1 MPKRPRI
8 TMHRNGLLRLGNQ
21 RFEGFACLTPEE
33 RGRVLLMMEME
44 CQRDHEIRS
53 RHTAIIENGVRAIQ
67 DLGALYIS
75 GATYD
80 KDKLK
85 DVLNQVFE

>member
-8 TMHRNGLLRLGNQ
+8 TVPRNGLLRLGNQ
-21 RFEGFACLTPEE
+21 RFEGFVHLSPEE

-53 RHTAIIENGVRAIQ
+53 RQTAIIERGVQAVQ
-67 DLGALYIS
+67 ELGALMIS

-80 KDKLK
+80 KDKLR